1 MGPSDHGW
9 GPWLNL
15 PHGRRIAEAAA
26 SRLRDPAHPF
36 IEDIKRKDFAIST
49 PLTHQE
55 VTGDDFLDLV
65 LHRLRATA
73 PFVQFLSNAVG
84 LP

>member
-1 MGPSDHGW
+1 MAGESLKRPPSGY
-9 GPWLNL
+9 
-15 PHGRRIAEAAA
+15 
-26 SRLRDPAHPF
+26 DPAHPF

-49 PLTHQE
+49 PLTDQE